1 MVADIHRNSSARTE
15 KRLPFPPITM
25 FKRFPAGKIFCG
37 SDSFVSD
44 SGIATVI
51 RRISIQNEKSPYGQ
65 GLDAEAAFRHVRRSV
80 FCHNEDGNKQP
91 RCIVKN
97 CVALCTVLDVSMD
110 ELFGLKASDSKAELH
125 EQNHELEI
133 SNIRQEGNI
142 KRLEE
147 LNAML
152 TAQAVRYRT
161 IIFMLLGVCALLLVS
176 VIGYVI
182 FDIQLTTA
190 GLFQSAKTSTLAG
203 FLGLVVLAAIGSI
216 GYAVKTI
223 HKGMKK

>member
-1 MVADIHRNSSARTE
+1 MIVLSQIQELQPLFDEYPYKMKKARMDKGLTQKQLSDMSGVPYSA
-15 KRLPFPPITM
+15 ITKM
-25 FKRFPAGKIFCG
+25 
-37 SDSFVSD
+37 
-44 SGIATVI
+44 ATNN
-51 RRISIQNEKSPYGQ
+51 Q
-65 GLDAEAAFRHVRRSV
+65 DALL
-80 FCHNEDGNKQP
+80 
-91 RCIVKN
+91 N

-142 KRLEE
+142 KRLKE
-147 LNAML
+147 LNDML
-152 TAQAVRYRT
+152 TAQAARYRT

-176 VIGYVI
+176 VISYIV

-190 GLFQSAKTSTLAG
+190 GLFQSAKTSTLSG
-203 FLGLVVLAAIGSI
+203 FLGLVVLAAVGSI

>member
-1 MVADIHRNSSARTE
+1 MSQIQELQPLFDEYPYKMKKARMDKGLTQKQLSDMSGVPYSA
-15 KRLPFPPITM
+15 ITKM
-25 FKRFPAGKIFCG
+25 
-37 SDSFVSD
+37 
-44 SGIATVI
+44 ATNN
-51 RRISIQNEKSPYGQ
+51 Q
-65 GLDAEAAFRHVRRSV
+65 DALL
-80 FCHNEDGNKQP
+80 
-91 RCIVKN
+91 N

-142 KRLEE
+142 KRLKE
-147 LNAML
+147 LNDML
-152 TAQAVRYRT
+152 TAQAARYRT

-176 VIGYVI
+176 VISYIV

-190 GLFQSAKTSTLAG
+190 GLFQSAKTSTLSG
-203 FLGLVVLAAIGSI
+203 FLGLVVLAAVGSI

>member
-1 MVADIHRNSSARTE
+1 MIVLSQIQELQPLFDEYPYKMKKARMDKGLTQKQLSDRSGVPYSA
-15 KRLPFPPITM
+15 ITKM
-25 FKRFPAGKIFCG
+25 
-37 SDSFVSD
+37 
-44 SGIATVI
+44 ATNN
-51 RRISIQNEKSPYGQ
+51 Q
-65 GLDAEAAFRHVRRSV
+65 DALL
-80 FCHNEDGNKQP
+80 
-91 RCIVKN
+91 N

-133 SNIRQEGNI
+133 SNVRQEGNI

-152 TAQAVRYRT
+152 TAQAERYRT
-161 IIFMLLGVCALLLVS
+161 IIYMLLGVCALLLVS

-203 FLGLVVLAAIGSI
+203 FLGLVVLAAVGSI
-216 GYAVKTI
+216 GYAVHTI
-223 HKGMKK
+223 HKSVKK